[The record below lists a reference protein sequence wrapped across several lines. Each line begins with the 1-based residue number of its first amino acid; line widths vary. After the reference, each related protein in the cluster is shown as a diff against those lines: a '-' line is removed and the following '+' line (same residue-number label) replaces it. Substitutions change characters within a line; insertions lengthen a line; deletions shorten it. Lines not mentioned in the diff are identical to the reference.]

1 MIHAP
6 HVFRSSTNSRTRCCL
21 KCGRM
26 PEWYW
31 HVEPEVRKTPSTVPR
46 QVREILKW
54 VLGRP
59 SDYTM
64 SEDVERDAELLLD
77 A

>member
-1 MIHAP
+1 MSIHAP
-6 HVFRSSTNSRTRCCL
+6 HEFQRSENPRIRCCV
-21 KCGRM
+21 KCGRI

-31 HVEPEVRKTPSTVPR
+31 HIEPKPARPQAP
-46 QVREILKW
+46 QQIREILKW
-54 VLGRP
+54 ILGRQ
-59 SDYTM
+59 SYYTM